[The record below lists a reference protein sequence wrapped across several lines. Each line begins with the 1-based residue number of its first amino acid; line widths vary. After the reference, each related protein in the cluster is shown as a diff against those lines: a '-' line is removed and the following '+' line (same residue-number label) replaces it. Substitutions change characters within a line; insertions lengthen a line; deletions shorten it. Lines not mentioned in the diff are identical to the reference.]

1 MTQLA
6 FDFTDRP
13 ARKPMG
19 FPVIVA
25 RQAYAAVEPPPS
37 RFTPDGAHT
46 AWAERAD
53 EWARRNGF
61 LRSD

>member
-6 FDFTDRP
+6 FNLDAPRP
-13 ARKPMG
+13 RKPMG
-19 FPVIVA
+19 FPVILA

-37 RFTPDGAHT
+37 RFTPDGAYT
-46 AWAERAD
+46 VWAARAD